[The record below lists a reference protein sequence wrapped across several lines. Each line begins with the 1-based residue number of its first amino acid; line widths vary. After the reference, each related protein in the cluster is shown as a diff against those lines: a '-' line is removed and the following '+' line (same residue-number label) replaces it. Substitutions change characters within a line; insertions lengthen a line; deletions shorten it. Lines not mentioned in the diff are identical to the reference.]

1 MLGPQLFI
9 FFLSGEKT
17 FLESV
22 QDFLKSGSSNNEG
35 VFCNN
40 KSNHSKQIKK
50 TQSFFDFSL
59 FPIACMF
66 TEKPAYE
73 HFPTSLPCLHGIG
86 MVTKNGQKS
95 YKTYFTMNFIA

>member
-73 HFPTSLPCLHGIG
+73 HFPTSLPCYTPKYQL
-86 MVTKNGQKS
+86 S
-95 YKTYFTMNFIA
+95 